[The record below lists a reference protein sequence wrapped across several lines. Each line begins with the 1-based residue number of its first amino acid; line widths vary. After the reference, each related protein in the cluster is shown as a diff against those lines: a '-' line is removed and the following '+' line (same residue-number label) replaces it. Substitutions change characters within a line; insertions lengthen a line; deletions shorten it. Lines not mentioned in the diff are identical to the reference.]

1 LGTVSHAMQT
11 EAAQQHKAWVE
22 SMLVCAP
29 KKLRVAELRAAL
41 AERGLSTDGLKA
53 VLLDRLLACDAKAA
67 RKRQRLERLS
77 TDEADEHGRT
87 PLWKACY
94 EGQVDAARLLL
105 DNGAEVDR
113 ADENGVTPLHIAC
126 LHGHVDAARLLLEKG
141 AEVNKADE
149 DGHTP
154 LDAAKLCRHDA
165 VVALIEDHQ
174 SARDAEAARKRQRL
188 VQRPLEI
195 SKEERTPRREWVG
208 DSFVI

>member
-1 LGTVSHAMQT
+1 MEAEDGGTLRLLGTVSHAMQT

-53 VLLDRLLACDAKAA
+53 VLLDRLLACDAEAA

-94 EGQVDAARLLL
+94 EGHVDAARLLL

-113 ADENGVTPLHIAC
+113 ADEDGRTPLFIAYRE
-126 LHGHVDAARLLLEKG
+126 GHVDAARLLLDKG
-141 AEVNKADE
+141 ADVNKADE
-149 DGHTP
+149 DGETP
-154 LDAAKLCRHDA
+154 LSIAKQQGHSA
-165 VVALIEDHQ
+165 VVALLEEHQ
-174 SARDAEAARKRQRL
+174 K
-188 VQRPLEI
+188 
-195 SKEERTPRREWVG
+195 
-208 DSFVI
+208 